1 MITACLTNNNQ
12 NNMSLKYAS
21 LSALAAAIATERA
34 RPGTYRQ
41 AITDGI
47 AAEAATIAQLETSL
61 DPTTIDQLA
70 ASQARH
76 AALSARLA
84 EFDRFALEHREVA
97 LLDALC
103 VADCEEIAA
112 LLEAERANRSKSS
125 TGYFTKMADRYTA
138 AARKFFGVEHTQAQ
152 LAEAATDSARI
163 QAASDQK
170 IYELATSESE
180 IARFRNGPCWE
191 FFNSANLAVKSL
203 EFPV

>member
-1 MITACLTNNNQ
+1 MKPKFTN
-12 NNMSLKYAS
+12 LPD
-21 LSALAAAIATERA
+21 LAAAIATERA
-34 RPGTYRQ
+34 RPGDCRAKLA
-41 AITDGI
+41 AIEST
-47 AAEAATIAQLETSL
+47 AAAKLEQFEREPL
-61 DPTTIDQLA
+61 GADIDQVLA
-70 ASQARH
+70 AQG
-76 AALSARLA
+76 LRLA
-84 EFDRFALEHREVA
+84 ARATLESFDRIAVANRELA
-97 LLDALC
+97 LLDEFCRENAQ
-103 VADCEEIAA
+103 EIAA
-112 LLEAERANRSKSS
+112 LLDAERVNRSKPSK
-125 TGYFTKMADRYTA
+125 GYFQAMADKYTA